1 MKKIVLILFVLAG
14 YMSCKK
20 DASSK
25 IKEENVVKAK
35 ERDYRSSLL
44 PVAIFDKKV
53 FDFGIISE
61 GDVVATSFT
70 VTNTGKA
77 DLVISNA
84 KATCGCTIPV
94 WPKEP
99 IPPGESENIEV
110 QFNSRG
116 KKNKQS
122 KTITLTTNTSNGKET
137 LVIKGQVVPKNK
149 N

>member
-1 MKKIVLILFVLAG
+1 MKKIVLIVFVLAAFL
-14 YMSCKK
+14 SCKK

-44 PVAIFDKKV
+44 PIATFDKEV

-77 DLVISNA
+77 DLVIGNA

-94 WPKEP
+94 WPKAP
-99 IPPGESENIEV
+99 IPPGASEKIEV

-137 LVIKGQVVPKNK
+137 LMIKGQVVPKK
-149 N
+149 